1 MAAEEIPPW
10 VEFVLAQVSK
20 QFDGVNARLDNLVT
34 RDAFTEEQKRVNE
47 KFDAQGRDIS
57 ALRADLAAEATAR
70 AAERLES
77 ANKATADA
85 QANQRTARQTNW
97 QWFALF
103 ASPVATALVI
113 WILNGGLAGAP

>member
-1 MAAEEIPPW
+1 MAADEIPPW

-20 QFDGVNARLDNLVT
+20 QFDGVNARLDSLVT

-47 KFDAQGRDIS
+47 KFDSHGREIS
-57 ALRADLAAEATAR
+57 SLRADLAAEATAR

-77 ANKATADA
+77 ANKAAADA

-97 QWFALF
+97 QWLALIASPFIGGFAL
-103 ASPVATALVI
+103 
-113 WILNGGLAGAP
+113 WILNGGLAATP